1 MDSADY
7 VSRAT
12 EALELFWGRASPA
25 AATFYAR
32 YRTAEPAG
40 VRISGWIE
48 GPDCPHAATL
58 QARFPLRDLG
68 ADPQPLAQA
77 TVTEPCFW
85 TPRTPYVYWARI
97 EVWRGERCIAQ
108 AEQLCAARPLGT
120 AGRNF
125 VLATKRWVL
134 RGVCRERLTSADLS
148 EWLEAAAVACVPAPA
163 DDVCRLATLQG
174 LGIAAQVEGTA
185 ADLDELTRLARWP
198 AVMAAILPED
208 ALLLDA
214 SWNAPSGLLLVQRV
228 GPERPWRLQP
238 WAQAIV
244 APVRDPK
251 AFAKNA
257 AAVGCPAIAWRPSDA
272 SDLPSARAECDRL
285 QRDLAAVGD
294 FAGYLV

>member
-1 MDSADY
+1 M
-7 VSRAT
+7 
-12 EALELFWGRASPA
+12 
-25 AATFYAR
+25 
-32 YRTAEPAG
+32 
-40 VRISGWIE
+40 RISGWIE

-85 TPRTPYVYWARI
+85 SPRTPYVYRARV
-97 EVWRGERCIAQ
+97 EVWRGERQIAN

-120 AGRNF
+120 VGRSF

-134 RGVCRERLTSADLS
+134 RGVCRETLESAELS
-148 EWLEAAAVACVPAPA
+148 DWLEAAAVACVPSPA

-174 LGIAAQVEGTA
+174 LGIAAQVEGSA
-185 ADLDELTRLARWP
+185 ADLRAELTRLARWP
-198 AVMAAILPED
+198 AVMAAFLPED
-208 ALLLDA
+208 APLLEGP
-214 SWNAPSGLLLVQRV
+214 WTPPSGLLLVQRV
-228 GPERPWRLQP
+228 GREVPWRLRT

-244 APVRDPK
+244 APMSEPA
-251 AFAKNA
+251 AFAAAA
-257 AAVGCPAIAWRPSDA
+257 AAVGCPVIAWRPNDA
-272 SDLPSARAECDRL
+272 GDLPSARAECDRL